1 MSTMSR
7 LIIHANIGMCRTHE
21 VHFAAV
27 LRYDV
32 PMKPHPEMIEGP
44 EAWDR
49 FRAAMK
55 SIITV
60 PKSALPPSP
69 YKQST
74 PKTKKPASRKAN

>member
-1 MSTMSR
+1 MDSR
-7 LIIHANIGMCRTHE
+7 LRTCDT
-21 VHFAAV
+21 
-27 LRYDV
+27 LTL
-32 PMKPHPEMIEGP
+32 MKPNPEMIEGP

-69 YKQST
+69 YKQS
-74 PKTKKPASRKAN
+74 PSKTKKPASRKAN